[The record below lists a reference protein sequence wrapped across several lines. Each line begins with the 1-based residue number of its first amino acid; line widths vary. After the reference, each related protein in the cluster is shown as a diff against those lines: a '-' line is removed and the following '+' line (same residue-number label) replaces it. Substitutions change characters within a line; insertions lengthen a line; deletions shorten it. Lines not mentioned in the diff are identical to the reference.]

1 LSFLLGVVLIALILI
16 IARRAGSGGQ
26 LSELDLGSLA
36 QKIVI
41 LVVAGA
47 VALMLFRERFAQAV
61 TAALFWVVLALVL
74 VAGYSYRFELHD
86 VADRLMTELAPG
98 HASTEGRTVQ
108 VARAAN
114 GDFAVSVQIN
124 GAKRAKTPRRPACRS
139 KSSPTP

>member
-1 LSFLLGVVLIALILI
+1 MGRRLLSFLLGVVLIALILT

-86 VADRLMTELAPG
+86 VADRLMAELAPG
-98 HASTEGRTVQ
+98 HASTRSE
-108 VARAAN
+108 
-114 GDFAVSVQIN
+114 
-124 GAKRAKTPRRPACRS
+124 PRSREFIVMYAP
-139 KSSPTP
+139 P